1 MPAVSGQFDT
11 WFRRYEPGPAGAV
24 KLLALP
30 HAGGSAPYFLPL
42 ARALGSE
49 LDVLCVQ
56 YPGRLDRHREP
67 APTDLRDL
75 ADQVY
80 KALVSAPAGPVVLF
94 GHSMGAVLGY
104 EIARRLEDSGG
115 GELLGLIASGRRAPH
130 RFRAETVHL
139 RDDDGIIAEIREL
152 SGTEQG
158 ILDDEEL
165 LRLVLPALR
174 ADYRAVETYRHDSGA
189 PPLAAPVTALT
200 GESDPRVSL
209 DDARA
214 WQELTSGTFRFR
226 SFPGGHF
233 YLNAQPG
240 AVTAAIRESVAAF
253 RSADASASS

>member
-1 MPAVSGQFDT
+1 MAAASGQYDT
-11 WFRRYEPGPAGAV
+11 WFRRYEPASAGAV
-24 KLLALP
+24 KFVALP
-30 HAGGSAPYFLPL
+30 HAGGSAPYFMPL

-67 APTDLRDL
+67 AATDLRDL

-80 KALVSAPAGPVVLF
+80 KALVSVPAGPVVLF

-115 GELLGLIASGRRAPH
+115 GELLGVIASGRRAPH
-130 RFRAETVHL
+130 RFREETVHL

-152 SGTEQG
+152 SGTEPG
-158 ILDDEEL
+158 ILNDEDL
-165 LRLVLPALR
+165 VRMVLPALR
-174 ADYRAVETYRHDSGA
+174 ADYRAVETYRHDSGVS
-189 PPLAAPVTALT
+189 PLSAPVTVLT
-200 GESDPRVSL
+200 GESDSRVSL

-233 YLNAQPG
+233 YLNGQQA
-240 AVTAAIRESVAAF
+240 AVTAAIRESVGTFRAA
-253 RSADASASS
+253 AAPYSS

>member
-1 MPAVSGQFDT
+1 MSAASGQYDT
-11 WFRRYEPGPAGAV
+11 WFRRYEPARPGAV

-42 ARALGSE
+42 ARALAPE

-67 APTDLRDL
+67 ARTDLREL

-80 KALVSAPAGPVVLF
+80 KALVSEPTGPVVLF
-94 GHSMGAVLGY
+94 GHSMGAVLAY
-104 EIARRLEDSGG
+104 EIALRLEESGG

-130 RFRAETVHL
+130 RFREETVHL

-152 SGTEQG
+152 SGTEPG

-165 LRLVLPALR
+165 VRMVLPALR
-174 ADYRAVETYRHDSGA
+174 ADYRAVETYRVTPG
-189 PPLAAPVTALT
+189 AAPLSVPVTVLT
-200 GESDPRVSL
+200 GESDSRVPL
-209 DDARA
+209 ADARA
-214 WQELTSGTFRFR
+214 WEELTTGTFRFR

-233 YLNAQPG
+233 YLNGRPAE
-240 AVTAAIRESVAAF
+240 VTEAIRENIDAF
-253 RSADASASS
+253 RSATPASP